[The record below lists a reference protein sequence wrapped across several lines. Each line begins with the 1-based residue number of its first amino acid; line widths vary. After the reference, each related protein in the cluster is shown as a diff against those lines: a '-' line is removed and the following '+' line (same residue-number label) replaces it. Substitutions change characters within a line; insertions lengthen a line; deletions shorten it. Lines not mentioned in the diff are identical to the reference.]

1 MAHRSR
7 IPVRRA
13 VMDENKLAAGK
24 EGTEPIKA
32 VGKGLATA
40 QPKNAPVR
48 VGAANIAKTFGAP
61 TAASRARSAL
71 GEISNVRAQGIVS
84 KLTKPEARLQAK
96 PLAKPARATGIAKPA
111 SVRPRPPI
119 AARSVSAIRPAAA
132 VLGSRPIS
140 KPTQAP
146 RRVRPVAS
154 APVATTKR
162 AKAAAAQ
169 PAKPTSVLG
178 KHTRS
183 GRTTQV
189 AEEPDTSRASE
200 PEPESESTAVSSSV
214 ASLRLESKSPA
225 GDKEIKFVEEDTVD
239 YAMKHTGLMQEQPI
253 QMSEIAEFD
262 ADVNSEDMTL
272 VPEFSDD
279 IFGYMRELEVRLMP
293 DANYMAHQPELT
305 WPTRGILVEWL
316 VQVHQRFNLLPET
329 LFLCINFVDRF
340 LSTKQIAI
348 NKIQLVGAVALLLA
362 SKYEEMHVPS
372 IKDIEYMVE
381 NNFSEDEILRAER
394 YILRML
400 NFDLGWPGPLSFLRR
415 VSKADEYEVATRTVA
430 KYLIEATLVDERFI
444 GVPCSKVAA
453 CAHYL
458 ALRFLNKGP
467 WTRAHAYYSGYFESE
482 LLPLA
487 EVMLEVVCQPRK
499 HRAIFEKYADRRF
512 LHASEKGMAEIQAKG
527 VLFDMDGTLVD
538 TTACVEQAWR
548 LIGQQHGVDTNKLIK
563 QCHGRPCLD
572 TIKAFFP
579 ASCHTAEFAHM
590 FELSAVDITDGVSAV
605 PGAHSILPA
614 ISRDRWAVVTAASR
628 MWAQKRLQQVGLP
641 LPITMVT
648 SDDIQRGKP
657 HPEGYLKGA
666 ELLGLDVR
674 DVVVFEDAVNGVK
687 AGVAAGATVVAVLTS
702 TTREELANAGAHYI
716 VNDFTCIDVVESKD
730 HIALSLPI

>member
-13 VMDENKLAAGK
+13 VVDENKLAAGK
-24 EGTEPIKA
+24 EGAEPVKA

-40 QPKNAPVR
+40 PAKNAAVR
-48 VGAANIAKTFGAP
+48 AGPASRAKVFGAP

-84 KLTKPEARLQAK
+84 KLSKPEARLQAK
-96 PLAKPARATGIAKPA
+96 PLSKTARATGIAKPA
-111 SVRPRPPI
+111 SVRPRAPI
-119 AARSVSAIRPAAA
+119 ATRSVSAVKPAAA

-140 KPTQAP
+140 KTAQVP
-146 RRVRPVAS
+146 RRVRPA
-154 APVATTKR
+154 APVAPAATTKR
-162 AKAAAAQ
+162 ARAAAATQ
-169 PAKPTSVLG
+169 PAKPASVLG

-189 AEEPDTSRASE
+189 EEPDAGRES
-200 PEPESESTAVSSSV
+200 EPESESTAVSSSV

-225 GDKEIKFVEEDTVD
+225 GDSGEIKFVEEDTVD
-239 YAMKHTGLMQEQPI
+239 YAMKHTGLMQEHPI
-253 QMSEIAEFD
+253 QMSEIAAFD
-262 ADVNSEDMTL
+262 ADINPEDMTL

-293 DANYMAHQPELT
+293 DAKYMERQPELT

-316 VQVHQRFNLLPET
+316 VQVHTRFNLLPET

-340 LSTKQIAI
+340 LSIKPIAI

-415 VSKADEYEVATRTVA
+415 VSKADEYDVATRTVA
-430 KYLIEATLVDERFI
+430 KYIIEATLVDERFI

-458 ALRFLNKGP
+458 SMRLLNKGP
-467 WTRAHAYYSGYFESE
+467 WSRAHAYYAGYFESE

-487 EVMLEVVCQPRK
+487 AVMLEVLKQPRK

-512 LHASEKGMAEIQAKG
+512 LRASEYVYQW
-527 VLFDMDGTLVD
+527 L
-538 TTACVEQAWR
+538 
-548 LIGQQHGVDTNKLIK
+548 
-563 QCHGRPCLD
+563 
-572 TIKAFFP
+572 KAYD
-579 ASCHTAEFAHM
+579 S
-590 FELSAVDITDGVSAV
+590 S
-605 PGAHSILPA
+605 
-614 ISRDRWAVVTAASR
+614 
-628 MWAQKRLQQVGLP
+628 
-641 LPITMVT
+641 
-648 SDDIQRGKP
+648 
-657 HPEGYLKGA
+657 
-666 ELLGLDVR
+666 ELLVHT
-674 DVVVFEDAVNGVK
+674 
-687 AGVAAGATVVAVLTS
+687 GADLQP
-702 TTREELANAGAHYI
+702 
-716 VNDFTCIDVVESKD
+716 ESPAD
-730 HIALSLPI
+730 RT